1 MRLEEIE
8 IAGADKRREE
18 QLRTGAAVA
27 ATKAAQ
33 LRMQADDAGSKAAT
47 SARKDRPI
55 KPKPPSTKTVKP
67 KA

>member
-8 IAGADKRREE
+8 IASADKRREQ

-27 ATKAAQ
+27 AAKAAQ
-33 LRMQADDAGSKAAT
+33 LRTQADDAGSKAAKG
-47 SARKDRPI
+47 ARQDRPI
-55 KPKPPSTKTVKP
+55 KPKPPSTKTIKP

>member
-8 IAGADKRREE
+8 IASVDKRREE

-27 ATKAAQ
+27 AVKAEQ
-33 LRMQADDAGSKAAT
+33 LRMQADDVSSKAAKV
-47 SARKDRPI
+47 ARQDRPM
-55 KPKPPSTKTVKP
+55 KPKPPSTKTIKP